1 MNVHLLVRTDFPVER
16 PHVKGDVIALIPN
29 LRGGELPDTQTQKQR
44 RRKIEISSVLRI
56 LAQKALG
63 SKEGSRFLLV
73 MIPQHVKLDMKWTVP
88 LLICELT
95 WISEMNFSG
104 NDRKW
109 WITSLLG

>member
-1 MNVHLLVRTDFPVER
+1 MNVHLLVQTEFPVER
-16 PHVKGDVIALIPN
+16 PHIKEDAITLTSN
-29 LRGGELPDTQTQKQR
+29 LRGVKLPDTQTQRLR

-73 MIPQHVKLDMKWTVP
+73 MIPQHVKLDMKWMVP